1 MTDMS
6 KVLRGKIKE
15 ANDALSD
22 LNMFAAIVA
31 ILEGGSMS
39 SGSQPDQF
47 RIINQA
53 QNAQARCLRRYD
65 KAMAALGAPY
75 PGNADL

>member
-1 MTDMS
+1 MS

-15 ANDALSD
+15 ANDAISD

-39 SGSQPDQF
+39 SGSHSDQF
-47 RIINQA
+47 RIIKQA
-53 QNAQARCLRRYD
+53 QNAQARCMHRYD

-75 PGNADL
+75 PGSD